1 MDIDAIIVNKNCEK
15 NQSTFSEKRVKWGWY
30 QIGCRRLINADV
42 NGSFLLVMIA
52 TILNTFYYRSQGVII
67 NLSTGNA
74 NKIKLWH
81 V

>member
-15 NQSTFSEKRVKWGWY
+15 NQSTFSEKRVKWVWY
-30 QIGCRRLINADV
+30 QIGCGRLINADV

-52 TILNTFYYRSQGVII
+52 TILNTFYYRSQGVVIK
-67 NLSTGNA
+67 STGNA